1 MRSRS
6 AARSDHSDRSRPFVA
21 VRDADVR
28 RAAVVDLSG
37 GYVRYVVVTGS
48 AGFIGRHLVDR
59 LVQGG
64 YAVVGIDRV
73 PTATRHG
80 LDTMTADLLDENA
93 EVKGALRTADAVFH
107 LAGCAGVRDPR
118 PDAEDVRRRDNVEAT
133 RKVLALVPP
142 SVPLVVTSSSS
153 VYGGSRQGRPSRETD
168 RPHPLGGYARS
179 KLAVERLCRRRLR
192 VRGAIMICRP
202 FSVVGEHQRPDMAVA
217 SWIAALRRDEPMH
230 LFGPLPR
237 RRDLTDVRDVAD
249 CLVVLAER
257 GAVGTVNIG
266 TGSSHDIRDIACTV
280 ARVLGREPLIHL
292 RPGSPDD
299 PQDTVADT
307 TALTAA
313 TGRSLRTDL
322 TDVVLRQVM
331 AAAETSACSG
341 DVA

>member
-1 MRSRS
+1 M
-6 AARSDHSDRSRPFVA
+6 
-21 VRDADVR
+21 
-28 RAAVVDLSG
+28 
-37 GYVRYVVVTGS
+37 RYVVVTGS

-73 PTATRHG
+73 PTATRRG
-80 LDTMTADLLDENA
+80 LDTLTADLLDENA
-93 EVKGALRTADAVFH
+93 EVRDALRTADAVFH

-133 RKVLALVPP
+133 RKVLALVSP

-168 RPHPLGGYARS
+168 RPHPLGGYVRS

-192 VRGAIMICRP
+192 VRGAIVICRP

-217 SWIAALRRDEPMH
+217 SWIAALRRDEPMR

-292 RPGSPDD
+292 RPGSADD

-322 TDVVLRQVM
+322 TEVVLRQVM